1 MMCFMKIKILNYE
14 NLLMFLC
21 FAASG
26 GWQEPENP
34 HTQRVSK
41 ASSEDELREKDWRS
55 SILSVDMTCLGI
67 CDVYFSVCYRKCF
80 SKTLNHNGCIF

>member
-41 ASSEDELREKDWRS
+41 ASSEDELREKD
-55 SILSVDMTCLGI
+55 
-67 CDVYFSVCYRKCF
+67 
-80 SKTLNHNGCIF
+80 